1 MHPKEIVPESLTN
14 YLRLMAAKLRFR
26 TSYIGSPHIGRGV
39 IVGSG
44 SSIARGV
51 ELGAGVK
58 IGDCSYLNFGAIIG
72 GGEIGRFCSIGPYA
86 VIGMPEHPISY
97 LSTSPRLY
105 GKSNVFD
112 LPSTWEEFPFPPVI
126 GSDVWIGASAFIRQG
141 VRIGHGAIVGAGSVV
156 IRDVAAYEIVGGVP
170 AKRIRSRFEPY
181 VVNQLL
187 ASRWW
192 ESPLT
197 QLRTFADRFQSPPH
211 EWRPCSTADS
221 EAVLS

>member
-39 IVGSG
+39 IVGPG

-105 GKSNVFD
+105 GKRTCSICHRHGRN
-112 LPSTWEEFPFPPVI
+112 SRFPPSLEAMC
-126 GSDVWIGASAFIRQG
+126 GSARRLSSAKVSESGTAQSSVQG
-141 VRIGHGAIVGAGSVV
+141 
-156 IRDVAAYEIVGGVP
+156 P
-170 AKRIRSRFEPY
+170 
-181 VVNQLL
+181 
-187 ASRWW
+187 W
-192 ESPLT
+192 
-197 QLRTFADRFQSPPH
+197 
-211 EWRPCSTADS
+211 
-221 EAVLS
+221 